1 MAYQQSSQDRNP
13 YGESRYGSPPKQ
25 QQQYRNEFNEGY
37 GSHPNTQHNDLY
49 GGAQYDTYGGYGA
62 YNNHQPHQTYEQG
75 GYNQY
80 TGAAGYR
87 DEPNRITP
95 SPEGDPPAPPSKEN
109 LANTTAYEHD
119 DQMAQV
125 RPRGKLGGP

>member
-1 MAYQQSSQDRNP
+1 MAYQQDSQDRNP
-13 YGESRYGSPPKQ
+13 YGENRYGSPPIQ

-37 GSHPNTQHNDLY
+37 GGHPNAQHNNSY
-49 GGAQYDTYGGYGA
+49 GGAQYDQYGGYGA

-80 TGAAGYR
+80 TGVAGYR
-87 DEPNRITP
+87 DDPNRITP
-95 SPEGDPPAPPSKEN
+95 SPEGDPPVPPSKEN

-125 RPRGKLGGP
+125 RPRGKLGP